1 MMTLQLYAVDVM
13 QIRGTW
19 GFCSVFPFLLFCRCN
34 ELIAEYFLTNS

>member
-19 GFCSVFPFLLFCRCN
+19 GFCTVLPF
-34 ELIAEYFLTNS
+34 YFFVGATN